1 MGSRNTLTIG
11 VTVNLDHYENLR
23 LEVSGEVGSAEEAR
37 ELSRFLDSTLA
48 QFGRGDPATA
58 ERVDSYRKRVFPGVP
73 EKIGPGMRDTGGMP
87 PPPPEHHRE
96 PMASSPGPMNAADS
110 TPVYLKA
117 SQTGIAPADEAV
129 QETRVIAQEPVP
141 VSAAPRGGNTAH
153 SAGDGGV
160 TAPECE
166 SCHAAVTT
174 AEEKM
179 SRLFTGRTLC
189 RACMKNL

>member
-23 LEVSGEVGSAEEAR
+23 LEVSGEVDSAEDAG
-37 ELSRFLDSTLA
+37 ELSRFLDSILA

-73 EKIGPGMRDTGGMP
+73 GKNGAGMRDTGRMR
-87 PPPPEHHRE
+87 PPPPEHHGE
-96 PMASSPGPMNAADS
+96 TMATSPGTMIAADS
-110 TPVYLKA
+110 SPASLA
-117 SQTGIAPADEAV
+117 SSQTDITPADEAV
-129 QETRVIAQEPVP
+129 QEIRAIAQEPVP
-141 VSAAPRGGNTAH
+141 VSLAPTARDSAKSGDAAVP
-153 SAGDGGV
+153 
-160 TAPECE
+160 APACE
-166 SCHAAVTT
+166 SCHAPVTT